1 MCAAVMAALSSMPV
15 FAQHYIGVRGG
26 WGGGTGRLEPKPDER
41 GTVWGLYHGGVS
53 WKYYSKERYVGG
65 VEADLLFMQQGFRT
79 YDLEDVPAG
88 STDKA
93 ERTYYYQRTVNTITL
108 PIYWQTHAYLFRRHM
123 RVFLN
128 LGVTLS
134 FNYSSKEES
143 YNYITGEKASGKYDM
158 KLTRDN
164 PFTYGLGGGA
174 GVGWTFDRLEILFE
188 GRYYLGYGDIYR
200 NRNRYELN
208 PIRSPLDNIQF
219 SLGVYWRLGKGGIIS
234 PPSPKVAAKIREYEQ
249 FRRERDRLKN
259 PAKQLRE
266 WDKEYQKVVSEEV
279 SMLDKELKTASAE
292 IAKNVRENISS
303 MEGDAYRNLPLEG
316 ISPSVPVR

>member
-1 MCAAVMAALSSMPV
+1 MCVAVLAAFSTMPA
-15 FAQHYIGVRGG
+15 FAQHYIGIRGG
-26 WGGGTGRLEPKPDER
+26 WGGGTGRFEPKPDER
-41 GTVWGLYHGGVS
+41 GTIWGLYNGGIS
-53 WKYYSKERYVGG
+53 WKYYSREKYVGG

-79 YDLEDVPAG
+79 YDLEDVPEG
-88 STDKA
+88 STERA

-108 PIYWQTHAYLFRRHM
+108 PVYWQTHAYLFRRQM

-134 FNYSSKEES
+134 YNYSSTEES
-143 YNYITGEKASGKYDM
+143 YDYVTGEKTSGKYDM

-174 GVGWTFDRLEILFE
+174 GLGWSFDRLEILFE

-219 SLGVYWRLGKGGIIS
+219 SIGVYWRLGKGGILS
-234 PPSPKVAAKIREYEQ
+234 PPSPKVAAKIREYEE

-266 WDKEYQKVVSEEV
+266 WDKEYRKVVTEEV
-279 SMLDKELKTASAE
+279 AMLAEELKSVSDE
-292 IAKNVRENISS
+292 IAKSVREAISS
-303 MEGDAYRNLPLEG
+303 MTRVVDWDLPLEG